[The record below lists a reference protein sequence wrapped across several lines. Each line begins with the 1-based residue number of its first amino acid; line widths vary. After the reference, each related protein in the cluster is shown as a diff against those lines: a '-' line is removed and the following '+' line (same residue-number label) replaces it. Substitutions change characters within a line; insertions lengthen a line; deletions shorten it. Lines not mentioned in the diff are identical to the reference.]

1 MSKSRRTDR
10 SPKPLPRQLDLFL
23 DRSLSGAPAQAMKPS
38 GKTAKGLIP
47 TSVEKAVVPI
57 NKAPAITTPTKTP
70 RKRVSGS
77 LLDVTAAAEH
87 CGLSASTLN
96 KLRCRGAGPKFL
108 KLTGTAVRYDPKD
121 LDSWIESRRRSSTS
135 ETR

>member
-1 MSKSRRTDR
+1 MSKNRRTNR
-10 SPKPLPRQLDLFL
+10 SLRPLPGQLDLFL
-23 DRSLSGAPAQAMKPS
+23 DRSLSEAPAQAVRPS
-38 GKTAKGLIP
+38 GKTVKGLAPHSVQKAGVP
-47 TSVEKAVVPI
+47 TDKAR
-57 NKAPAITTPTKTP
+57 ATTTPPKTP
-70 RKRVSGS
+70 RKRVTGS

-108 KLTGTAVRYDPKD
+108 KLTGAAVRYDPKD
-121 LDSWIESRRRSSTS
+121 LDLWIESRRRSSTS